1 MARVGHGGSGV
12 IEPGNIDLNSRPVV
26 KNPDGSIST
35 VRSRSFSFGGVET
48 LLPTVSPEGRIL
60 TDSEAVQLYKKT
72 GQHLGKFVSPQAST
86 EYAQNLHLSQ
96 ADQYGKGTNMAE
108 QGMDDLS
115 WNTNFRDAFSVARQ
129 RGLLTFDWKGKRYQ
143 TNLND
148 PLGLPT
154 SPPVPSASPP
164 PLQSI
169 QSPTAPP
176 TPQLP
181 PANLN
186 DPMGPRQGEAP
197 PPTTVPYRPG
207 EQDTSSAGIPKPE
220 VGPAVPPGES
230 SQMTGGA
237 GAPTAQWPP
246 LMDQALV
253 AAPKYPALDLIQ
265 QQGPEQDPYY
275 APPEAPA
282 PVAATSAPVPQAPP
296 LAAPVAA
303 QQSSQP
309 SGFDA
314 ASQRL
319 DPSYAPG
326 PPKTPEEK
334 AYRMEGWKQFIQ
346 KISTDPG
353 LQMMALKMG
362 TQMMQPVPLGGNAA
376 SHLGASL
383 QSGVDYGLAY
393 NEIQRKAAM
402 EQGAGAM
409 QDRVSEQS
417 MAESRQRVSSAQTTQ
432 VGQHQAQQELLTTWP
447 ERREKFQID
456 IGNAKNESDVIK
468 LQHEVARFQLANKD
482 KLVEIELKTAQAR
495 LAAEQARLKAYER
508 ELAKADGKDKDGLAA
523 IAGAK
528 AFVAATNEQVT
539 QAWIDDVKDRE
550 KKTITAADVP
560 LALAREKFFFM
571 NPGMAKEFIKHAA
584 IAGLAASDASVVAA
598 KAASDAHDNPPGS
611 EGRAKALSAE
621 TEIAHVKGPD
631 GVWRPQVSSAPGSP
645 GKFQAPSEPV
655 SSYPPAIQQ

>member
-1 MARVGHGGSGV
+1 
-12 IEPGNIDLNSRPVV
+12 
-26 KNPDGSIST
+26 
-35 VRSRSFSFGGVET
+35 
-48 LLPTVSPEGRIL
+48 
-60 TDSEAVQLYKKT
+60 
-72 GQHLGKFVSPQAST
+72 
-86 EYAQNLHLSQ
+86 
-96 ADQYGKGTNMAE
+96 MAE
-108 QGMDDLS
+108 EVMDDLS
-115 WNTNFRDAFSVARQ
+115 WNTNFRDAFSVARK
-129 RGLLTFDWKGKRYQ
+129 RGLVTFDWKGKRYS

-148 PLGLPT
+148 PLGPPT
-154 SPPVPSASPP
+154 SPSVPAAAPP
-164 PLQSI
+164 SLQSI
-169 QSPTAPP
+169 PSPTAPP

-181 PANLN
+181 PMNLN
-186 DPMGPRQGEAP
+186 DPMGGQSVPR
-197 PPTTVPYRPG
+197 PTTVPYRPG
-207 EQDTSSAGIPKPE
+207 EQDISSAGVPKPE
-220 VGPAVPPGES
+220 VGPAMPPGEVNAMTFSDES
-230 SQMTGGA
+230 SFMRQGRTD
-237 GAPTAQWPP
+237 PQTASFVPGQYEPP
-246 LMDQALV
+246 AQQQ
-253 AAPKYPALDLIQ
+253 YPALMDAAISSVPQSPGLDLQ
-265 QQGPEQDPYY
+265 A
-275 APPEAPA
+275 APQAAPQVAPQVAPGQAAIPMAPA
-282 PVAATSAPVPQAPP
+282 QPPSVAITGSQA
-296 LAAPVAA
+296 V
-303 QQSSQP
+303 QP

-326 PPKTPEEK
+326 SPKTPEEK